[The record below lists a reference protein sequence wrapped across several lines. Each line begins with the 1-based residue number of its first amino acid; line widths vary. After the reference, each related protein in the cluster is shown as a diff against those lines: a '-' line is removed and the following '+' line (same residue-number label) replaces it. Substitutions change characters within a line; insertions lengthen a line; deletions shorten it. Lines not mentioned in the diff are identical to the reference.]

1 MNLQTGAFGDPTQ
14 TDTLILFWTKME
26 ELHYPGAG
34 TTRKFL
40 EERRKREQQ
49 AAMQQAMTTP
59 RQSGQSVPQGVAGAV
74 EQQAQRDAA
83 QAVLGGQRPI
93 G

>member
-1 MNLQTGAFGDPTQ
+1 MNLQTGAFGDPEQ

-34 TTRKFL
+34 STRKFL
-40 EERRKREQQ
+40 EERREREQEAL
-49 AAMQQAMTTP
+49 AAQQTAQQARTIP
-59 RQSGQSVPQGVAGAV
+59 AGLTQAIDR
-74 EQQAQRDAA
+74 QAQQDAA
-83 QAVLGGQRPI
+83 QAAMSGQRPI